1 MSAWDDVIDG
11 AEVRRHHKEKITMKK
26 IMSLMLGMSLV
37 IGAASVA
44 FAQGTGTD
52 TKKTTKKS
60 STKKPSTKKTTEKKT
75 S

>member
-37 IGAASVA
+37 IGSALW
-44 FAQGTGTD
+44 FAVMMY
-52 TKKTTKKS
+52 S
-60 STKKPSTKKTTEKKT
+60 WLWSPLEEEH
-75 S
+75 